1 MLLNAATVDRKSEQL
16 ARRFGFIHELV
27 YFFMIKKIIVILVL
41 LFLIVVGFFVWRYH
55 FQMAQNIDRNQLT
68 LYGNVEFRRVNLGF
82 RVFGRIS
89 EILFEEGE
97 SIRKGEVIA
106 RLDREPYEDVHA
118 VAIAQVEIA
127 QENYAKLETG
137 NRPQEIEQARAVLK
151 ERQASLNVL
160 ESDLKRAQQLI
171 KTLAITA
178 QELETIEARR
188 DEAVARKQLAEA
200 NLNLLIEGFRKE
212 DIAIGKSQLSETQ
225 ANLKKTKT
233 ALEDTELRCP
243 NDGILLT
250 RVEEVGSVVSAGQ
263 IIATLSLNNAVW
275 VYVYV
280 AEPQLGKLAP
290 GMNAEIFTDSRPE
303 KPYSGKI
310 GYISP
315 EAEFTPKSVETT
327 ELRTAL
333 VYRVRII
340 ADNPDHGLRQGMP
353 VTVRLKLNK

>member
-1 MLLNAATVDRKSEQL
+1 
-16 ARRFGFIHELV
+16 
-27 YFFMIKKIIVILVL
+27 MIKKIILFLVL
-41 LFLIVVGFFVWRYH
+41 FLLVVVGYFLWQYYI
-55 FQMAQNIDRNQLT
+55 QTTQNIDRNQLT
-68 LYGNVEFRRVNLGF
+68 LYGNVELRRVNLGF

-97 SIRKGEVIA
+97 SVKKGDVIA
-106 RLDREPYEDVHA
+106 RLDREPYEDAHA

-151 ERQASLNVL
+151 ERQAGLNVL

-178 QELETIEARR
+178 QEYETIEARR

-212 DIAIGKSQLSETQ
+212 DIAIGKSQLSETK
-225 ANLKKTKT
+225 ANLKKNQT
-233 ALEDTELRCP
+233 ALEDTELLCP

-263 IIATLSLNNAVW
+263 IIATISLKDAVW
-275 VYVYV
+275 IYVYV
-280 AEPQLGKLAP
+280 SEPQLGKLAP
-290 GMNAEIFTDSRPE
+290 GMKAEIFTDSLPE
-303 KPYSGKI
+303 KPYSGQV

-340 ADNPDHGLRQGMP
+340 ADNPDNGLRQGMP
-353 VTVRLKLNK
+353 VTVRLKLNQ

>member
-1 MLLNAATVDRKSEQL
+1 
-16 ARRFGFIHELV
+16 
-27 YFFMIKKIIVILVL
+27 MIKKIIVILAL
-41 LFLIVVGFFVWRYH
+41 LFLVVGGYFVCQHYIQTLRRV
-55 FQMAQNIDRNQLT
+55 APDQLT
-68 LYGNVEFRRVNLGF
+68 LYGNVELRRVNLGF

-97 SIRKGEVIA
+97 NIKKGEVIA
-106 RLDREPYEDVHA
+106 RLDREPYEDAHA
-118 VAIAQVEIA
+118 VAIAQVEVA
-127 QENYAKLETG
+127 QENYAKLEAG
-137 NRPQEIEQARAVLK
+137 NRPQEIEQAHAVSN

-160 ESDLKRAQQLI
+160 ESDLKRAKQLI
-171 KTLAITA
+171 KTLAITV
-178 QELETIEARR
+178 QEYETIEARR

-212 DIAIGKSQLSETQ
+212 DIAIGKLQLSEMR
-225 ANLKKTKT
+225 ANLKKTTT

-263 IIATLSLNNAVW
+263 IIATLSLKDAVW
-275 VYVYV
+275 VYIYV

-290 GMNAEIFTDSRPE
+290 GMRAEIFTDSRPE
-303 KPYSGKI
+303 QPYSGQV

-340 ADNPDHGLRQGMP
+340 ADNPDNGLRQGMP
-353 VTVRLKLNK
+353 VTVRLKLNQ